1 LNIFLKKII
10 FSSLFLMVSFT
21 IKHDQMVQDHSRDRK
36 KLTDQMVQDHNRD
49 RKKLTNQMVQD
60 HNRDVI
66 FLPKILRY

>member
-1 LNIFLKKII
+1 
-10 FSSLFLMVSFT
+10 MVSFT

-49 RKKLTNQMVQD
+49 
-60 HNRDVI
+60 VI